1 MFRLIRK
8 LFAKKKKIALA
19 KESIFSKDL
28 NKIFKN
34 KLDQEFLNNLEELLL
49 KADIGPKYTEILITS
64 LNQLEDKND
73 LNEEK
78 LKFYLKNEIKKLLKD
93 YSAKISITK
102 KPYIIL
108 ASGVNGSGKT
118 TSLGKL
124 AYKFAQ
130 EDKKVVIAAADTFR
144 AGAVAQIDSW
154 AKRANVKLFKAEK
167 EGADP
172 ASLAYKAIEYA
183 QQENYDIVLIDTAGR
198 LQNNKNFMDQL
209 AKIVRVIK
217 KFDDSAP
224 HLSLLVID
232 GTTGQNSL
240 KQVEVF
246 KERSSINGLIMTKL
260 DGTAKGGS
268 LIPIVKE
275 YEVPIYFIGM
285 GEAIEQLYE
294 FDVEQYLDKL
304 F

>member
-1 MFRLIRK
+1 MFRLIKK
-8 LFAKKKKIALA
+8 LFTKRKKIELA

-78 LKFYLKNEIKKLLKD
+78 LKLYLKNEIKKLLKD
-93 YSAKISITK
+93 SSAKISITK

-124 AYKFAQ
+124 AYKFAK

-154 AKRANVKLFKAEK
+154 AKRAKVKLFKAEK

-183 QQENYDIVLIDTAGR
+183 QQEDYDIVLIDTAGR

-209 AKIVRVIK
+209 AKIVR
-217 KFDDSAP
+217 
-224 HLSLLVID
+224 
-232 GTTGQNSL
+232 
-240 KQVEVF
+240 
-246 KERSSINGLIMTKL
+246 
-260 DGTAKGGS
+260 
-268 LIPIVKE
+268 
-275 YEVPIYFIGM
+275 
-285 GEAIEQLYE
+285 
-294 FDVEQYLDKL
+294 
-304 F
+304 